1 MAGTARPEPHPA
13 SPPAGVR
20 AGGRAPA
27 LLAEV
32 ATGIRGAPGA
42 LAEEVAAELAA
53 VPPASDAGV
62 QALVERGTV
71 AVVAQLLDVLADP
84 AGSLDGDTP
93 EDVRAIVAALAR
105 TGEPPSELI
114 RACRVAQHAVWR
126 EVMEQATRHAEPG
139 PALVDVVELVSARLF
154 ARTDVVVDK
163 LLTEWSAERDRAAG
177 DTAARRAAVVHR
189 LLAGQETGAHQA
201 AAALD
206 FPLDRTVC
214 AAVLWD
220 TGDGEPQAALAAL
233 QRPAE
238 AIARAAGAAAPLTL
252 PGDDGALWAWA
263 GAPAPPDLG
272 ALAAAAEA
280 ALREGQGVALGM
292 PAAGLAGFRVGHV
305 EACEARRVAE
315 LAGREAGVV
324 RYDEVE
330 AVSLL
335 AEDLERLAR
344 FVHRTLG
351 DLAAPGEATT
361 RLRRTLRAWLA
372 TGGSAPAAAVR
383 LGVHKNTVLYRV
395 HRADG
400 LLPRPIDADRL
411 RLELALAAAE
421 ELGLDTLHAAGPP
434 RAAIA
439 PRRAGRRRRAD

>member
-1 MAGTARPEPHPA
+1 MRHAGSSRQRRSDRHDAPRTGGRAGPRAVGSDPARVTVAGTARPESYPA
-13 SPPAGVR
+13 SPPAG
-20 AGGRAPA
+20 AHEGGRAPA

-32 ATGIRGAPGA
+32 ATGLRGAPGV
-42 LAEEVAAELAA
+42 LAREVAAELAA
-53 VPPASDAGV
+53 VPPLTDAGV
-62 QALVERGTV
+62 QALVERGTA
-71 AVVAQLLDVLADP
+71 AVVAQLLDLLADP
-84 AGSLDGDTP
+84 VGTLDGDTP

-105 TGEPPSELI
+105 AGAPPSELI

-126 EVMEQATRHAEPG
+126 EVMEQATRHANPG

-177 DTAARRAAVVHR
+177 GTAARRAAVVHR
-189 LLAGQETGAHQA
+189 LLAGQETGAPQP

-220 TGDGEPQAALAAL
+220 TGDVEPQAALAAL
-233 QRPAE
+233 ERPAD
-238 AIARAAGAAAPLTL
+238 AIARAAGAAAALTL

-263 GAPAPPDLG
+263 GAPAPPDLET
-272 ALAAAAEA
+272 LAAAARA
-280 ALREGQGVALGM
+280 ALCEGQGVALGT
-292 PAAGLAGFRVGHV
+292 PAAGLMGFRVGHA
-305 EACEARRVAE
+305 EALEARRVAE
-315 LAGREAGVV
+315 LAGRATGAM

-335 AEDLERLAR
+335 AEDLERLGR
-344 FVHRTLG
+344 FVQRTLG
-351 DLAAPGEATT
+351 DLAAPGEATA

-383 LGVHKNTVLYRV
+383 LG
-395 HRADG
+395 
-400 LLPRPIDADRL
+400 
-411 RLELALAAAE
+411 
-421 ELGLDTLHAAGPP
+421 
-434 RAAIA
+434 
-439 PRRAGRRRRAD
+439 